1 MTNNPYA
8 APGTMPES
16 PRSTSGTPH
25 YVGFWARLAASIV
38 DNLLLVA
45 VTWPLLLLIYG
56 FSYLEQ
62 QSVIAGPAD
71 ALISWVLPA
80 VIIITLWRRI
90 QSTPGKLIFRAR
102 VVDAD
107 TGQPASLGRYVL
119 RYVGYFLSAIPLGL
133 GFIWVAFDKRKQGWH
148 DKMANTV
155 VVQRG

>member
-1 MTNNPYA
+1 MTDNPYA
-8 APGTMPES
+8 APGTVLES
-16 PRSTSGTPH
+16 SHTRSDTPH
-25 YVGFWARLAASIV
+25 YVGFWARLVASIV
-38 DNLLLVA
+38 DNLLLMV

-80 VIIITLWRRI
+80 VIIITLWRRL

-107 TGQPASLGRYVL
+107 TGEPASLGRYIL
-119 RYVGYFLSAIPLGL
+119 RYVGYILSAIPLGL

>member
-1 MTNNPYA
+1 MHNNPYA
-8 APGTMPES
+8 APGTVLQDS
-16 PRSTSGTPH
+16 HTVSDTPH
-25 YVGFWARLAASIV
+25 YAGFWIRLVASIV
-38 DNLLLVA
+38 DNLLLMA

-62 QSVIAGPAD
+62 QSVVAGPAD

-80 VIIITLWRRI
+80 VIIIGLWRRI

-107 TGQPASLGRYVL
+107 TGEPASLGRYVL
-119 RYVGYFLSAIPLGL
+119 RYFGYILSAIPLGL

-148 DKMANTV
+148 DKIANTV